1 MALAGPARRHIS
13 QISSNSRV
21 GPTDPPTIRGIMIRQ
36 SVRLPQR
43 NGGRRGKRAGRL
55 RNGGNV
61 SSSCIFGKTAL
72 GSASAAG
79 RTLDFFLCIL
89 PQVHAK
95 LIKDGTSNT
104 PKMWGFCRSL
114 VLACLPS
121 AF

>member
-43 NGGRRGKRAGRL
+43 NGRKKRAGRL

-61 SSSCIFGKTAL
+61 SSSCMFGKNGPRKCKRSQEDPRLFVHITA
-72 GSASAAG
+72 G
-79 RTLDFFLCIL
+79 
-89 PQVHAK
+89 
-95 LIKDGTSNT
+95 
-104 PKMWGFCRSL
+104 
-114 VLACLPS
+114 ACK
-121 AF
+121 AH